1 MRGFLRVATNEQ
13 GFVQV
18 LNLKIV
24 CPQPLLIEKLNLKIT
39 TKSQIY
45 NVQLDMPPNRVTDVE
60 VNNVQQHL
68 HKTPCW

>member
-1 MRGFLRVATNEQ
+1 MVGLNMATNEQ

-24 CPQPLLIEKLNLKIT
+24 CPQLLLIEKLNLKIT

-60 VNNVQQHL
+60 ANNVQQHL